1 MIILPTKLLLLL
13 TRVKSNTMKYLE
25 DYLKYLKI
33 DKNLSSKTMEV
44 YQRDIREFQ
53 RYLGKSHSIGS
64 IARSH
69 IRGFLAYLTENRNQP
84 ITRRRKLTSLRNF
97 FEYLEGEGEIKNNPA
112 KYVVMP
118 KVSQKEPQSIS
129 EKEIKKILSHIQK
142 DQSRFRKRNYLMI
155 KILAET
161 GIRLSEL
168 TSMDTKDADTKNLN
182 LRIKRKGGSEQEIP
196 INKQLGRLIKNY
208 AKNKKQ
214 SEPLFKSSFR
224 RRITN
229 RRVGLMFQKYVK
241 KAGIEKKVSVHSTR
255 HAFCTRMLDKGVNLK
270 IIQVLAGHKSIS
282 TTERYLHIAKSKLR
296 KEVRLAEV

>member
-1 MIILPTKLLLLL
+1 
-13 TRVKSNTMKYLE
+13 MKYLN
-25 DYLKYLKI
+25 DYLDYLKI
-33 DKNLSSKTMEV
+33 DKNLSGKTMEV
-44 YQRDIREFQ
+44 YQRDITEFQ

-69 IRGFLAYLTENRNQP
+69 IRGFLAFLTEHNNQP

-97 FEYLEGEGEIKNNPA
+97 FQYLESEGKIKNNPA
-112 KYVVMP
+112 KHIAMP
-118 KVSQKEPQSIS
+118 KVSQREPETLS
-129 EKEIKKILSHIQK
+129 EKELKKILTQIQK

-155 KILAET
+155 KVLAET
-161 GIRLSEL
+161 GVRLSEL
-168 TSMDTKDADTKNLN
+168 TGLDIKNADTKNLN

-196 INKQLGRLIKNY
+196 INKALGRLIKNH

-214 SEPLFKSSFR
+214 NEPLFKSSFG

-241 KAGIEKKVSVHSTR
+241 RAGIEKEKISVHSLR
-255 HAFCTRMLDKGVNLK
+255 HSYCSRMLDKGVNLK

-282 TTERYLHIAKSKLR
+282 TTERYLHIAKKRLR
-296 KEVRLAEV
+296 KEVRLAEI